1 MIKRLFPMPLHTVIL
16 TLVWLFLNDFSVGHL
31 VLGFLLSLGICWL
44 VAPLSDD
51 LPRVQKPW
59 LAIRY
64 FFMVLWDILL
74 SNFEV
79 AARVLSPNSRLN
91 PALVALPLD
100 LEGEFPLAVLAS
112 TISLTPGTVSVDF
125 SDDMKWLYI
134 HVLHMKT
141 EQEVIDS
148 IKQRYEERLKEM
160 FAC

>member
-1 MIKRLFPMPLHTVIL
+1 MIKCLFPMPFHTVIL

-31 VLGFLLSLGICWL
+31 VLGLILSIGICWL
-44 VAPLSDD
+44 VAPMSDD
-51 LPRVQKPW
+51 HPKVRKP
-59 LAIRY
+59 LRAIRY
-64 FFMVLWDILL
+64 LLVVLWDILL

-79 AARVLSPNSRLN
+79 AIRVLSPNSSLR
-91 PALVALPLD
+91 PGIVALPLD

-125 SDDMKWLYI
+125 SEDMKWLYI

-141 EQEVIDS
+141 EEDVIES
-148 IKQRYEERLKEM
+148 IKQRYEVELKEI